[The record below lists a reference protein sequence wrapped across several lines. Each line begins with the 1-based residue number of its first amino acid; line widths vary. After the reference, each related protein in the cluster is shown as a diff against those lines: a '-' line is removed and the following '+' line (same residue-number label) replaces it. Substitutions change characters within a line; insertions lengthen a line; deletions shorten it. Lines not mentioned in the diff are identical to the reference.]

1 MEKVDNEIEVI
12 ESKIAAAESN
22 GDITRRN
29 ILESLLLELQKEK
42 NLLLQQ
48 PAVVERVV
56 AKVKMYFQEQIH
68 EALITFA
75 STQRPLEKA
84 KEEFRLLPWFKR
96 GTNLD
101 AYELVNSQNVSVTD
115 FDSIKGQPFLI
126 LRGPERII
134 PLSGNEWTKIQL
146 DQLKVVFEDLPDVGS
161 FFNGADLRRLETS
174 QRGSELLSV
183 LSEMDDTLFR
193 KYTPAEEGVNGRGF
207 SANEIRANKMLQHPI
222 CKALSAARRYATH
235 EFFDDF
241 VKHLLHEMGFNA
253 GMLYVAPQMRIKLSF
268 GSVEKVATA
277 DVTVIDMLTSA
288 RIVLVEDRYWDET
301 KKDTDS
307 TPQQVAEAIAVAQRN
322 GSLAG
327 FKRDASG
334 SLKNTSSSIS
344 QSNLN
349 AVYGI
354 RVRGSMFHFYVINVS
369 TEILDA
375 LENQTCATSNT
386 TMYRYKSEM
395 GLDFMLKEDRNEIIL
410 MLSLLQEVALST
422 GELTPRRSLRVG
434 PGHG

>member
-1 MEKVDNEIEVI
+1 
-12 ESKIAAAESN
+12 
-22 GDITRRN
+22 
-29 ILESLLLELQKEK
+29 
-42 NLLLQQ
+42 
-48 PAVVERVV
+48 
-56 AKVKMYFQEQIH
+56 MYFQEQIH